1 MLPLPSIDKCILI
14 GLYCALSILQ
24 NISFSKLAAYTLL
37 ASILPDFSLLDAKVT
52 CSFVI
57 CNLCNNFFHKFIPAF
72 ILLLHAKSGYLKMPY
87 KLLSTIDLVIPS
99 TTCTF
104 LSVRLTPFLST
115 ADTLSSLILDLLIAS
130 I

>member
-1 MLPLPSIDKCILI
+1 
-14 GLYCALSILQ
+14 
-24 NISFSKLAAYTLL
+24 
-37 ASILPDFSLLDAKVT
+37 
-52 CSFVI
+52 
-57 CNLCNNFFHKFIPAF
+57 
-72 ILLLHAKSGYLKMPY
+72 MPY

-130 I
+130 IWLSSFLELVALCTLPFINCSCFANAFLVSSLDGALSLEFCLFFCTCDF